1 MNLPHESQFTGCLI
15 GQCVGDSLGFVV
27 EGAAPAICQ
36 QYVNKTLR
44 AEKVPQRTSCHVGGN
59 FAPGQ
64 YSDDS
69 QLARELMRSF
79 VANHDFNPK
88 DYAQR
93 IAALFEKHTIIG
105 GGRATAAAAWRIIH
119 GATWDAAGTPPPDAG
134 NGSAMRAA
142 PVGLLFF
149 DDTERLLQVAHD
161 QGRITH
167 QDTRCSAGAVAI
179 AGAVAL
185 VLRGVSPEYP
195 DFREQL
201 ARWVRSFDGVLANG
215 IERLGEWV
223 LMEPEQAVQDIAY
236 VGVAPE
242 YAGQMRGI
250 SGFVTSSVLWSL
262 YAFLRSPGDYWET
275 VCTAIAAGGDVDTTA
290 AMAGAISGVYNGLE
304 GIPTHYALRV
314 TDMQTW
320 NYEEL
325 VELARAC
332 YAIRVNM

>member
-1 MNLPHESQFTGCLI
+1 MSFPQEQQFTGSLI
-15 GQCVGDSLGFVV
+15 GQCVGDSLGLVV
-27 EGAAPAICQ
+27 EGAAPAICK
-36 QYVNKTLR
+36 QYVDTTLR
-44 AEKVPQRTSCHVGGN
+44 AEKVAQRTSCHAGGS

-79 VANHDFNPK
+79 VSRQGFDAA

-93 IAALFEKHTIIG
+93 IASLFREHRVVG
-105 GGRATAAAAWRIIH
+105 GGRATQSAAWRLIH
-119 GATWDAAGTPPPDAG
+119 GTDWEAAGTPPPSAG

-149 DDTERLLQVAHD
+149 DDAERLIEVAHD

-167 QDTRCSAGAVAI
+167 QDARCSAGAVAI

-185 VLRGVSPEYP
+185 LVRGVAPEQA
-195 DFREQL
+195 DFRGQL
-201 ARWVRSFDGVLANG
+201 ARWVRSFDRVLADG
-215 IERLGEWV
+215 IECLGEWIFK
-223 LMEPEQAVQDIAY
+223 EPEQAVEDIAY

-242 YAGQMRGI
+242 YAGQVRGI
-250 SGFVTSSVLWSL
+250 SPFVTSSVLWSL
-262 YAFLRSPGDYWET
+262 YAFLRSPGDYMET
-275 VCTAIAAGGDVDTTA
+275 IGTAIAVGGDVDTTA

-304 GIPTHYALRV
+304 GIPTQYALRV